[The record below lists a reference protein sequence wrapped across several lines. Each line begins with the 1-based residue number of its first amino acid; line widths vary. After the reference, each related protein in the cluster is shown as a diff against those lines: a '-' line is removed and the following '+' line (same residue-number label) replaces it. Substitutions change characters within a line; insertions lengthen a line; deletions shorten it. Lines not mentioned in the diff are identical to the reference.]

1 MFNPIRVDSLA
12 TFLEAQAYQFTD
24 YESGEPPT
32 DIETAPIKG
41 PVSLWNRFRLQCCA

>member
-32 DIETAPIKG
+32 DIEQPPIKG
-41 PVSLWNRFRLQCCA
+41 AFALWNRFRLGNCA